1 MRWRDPNLRETP
13 DALRE
18 IDVPDP
24 RAANITTVVWATGY
38 RYDFGWIDCPVFDE
52 RGASV
57 QQRGL
62 TAVPSL
68 YFLGLPRMHKVKS
81 AFLSGVGENAEYLA
95 DHSSQP
101 AAGSNR

>member
-1 MRWRDPNLRETP
+1 LRWSDPYLRETP

-57 QQRGL
+57 QQAQRMARAEAGV
-62 TAVPSL
+62 ASL
-68 YFLGLPRMHKVKS
+68 
-81 AFLSGVGENAEYLA
+81 
-95 DHSSQP
+95 SSDPP
-101 AAGSNR
+101 AAGSGEHREVQP